1 MKDPLDYA
9 YNMIYGELGLLHEEM
24 KEEDELEMLAGSL
37 RAAIKITYDKAP
49 LPILAVNLITSV
61 LSSVTAEATIPQ
73 LKELSDGD

>member
-9 YNMIYGELGLLHEEM
+9 YNMIHGEMGLLHEEM
-24 KEEDELEMLAGSL
+24 KEDELEMLAGSL
-37 RAAIKITYDKAP
+37 RAVIKFTYDKAP